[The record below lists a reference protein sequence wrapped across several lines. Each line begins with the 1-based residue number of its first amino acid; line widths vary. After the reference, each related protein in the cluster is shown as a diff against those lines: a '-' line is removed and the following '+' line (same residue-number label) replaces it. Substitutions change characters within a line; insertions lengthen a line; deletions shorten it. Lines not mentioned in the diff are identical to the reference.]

1 MDFDTK
7 QLATIGMISVSL
19 LVLFLAT
26 RQRRH
31 REIEDYN
38 RTNAEEDRVTL
49 LNGTVVQKLHET
61 QEMVRTMFAEIQQLK
76 REVIEAK
83 NQRSIASPS
92 ARNKLARP
100 STYNS
105 GVNRF
110 SVITSRPLRPRSA
123 ETTDDEY
130 LSLPNSS
137 QSETS
142 IASILDE
149 VEIQASAIVSTA
161 IKSSRKSFSSIQ
173 SIYWAGPYIDL
184 NPISYNPRPSSNLS
198 EEVRCFCQRIDRIF
212 FEENDEKIIMNND
225 IINEFLNDHPDS
237 VDLLWRYCR
246 NCLYTRGVCY
256 LKKKPFKTIVT
267 KALVKAKHGIS
278 LVKSITK
285 TQENKITKIAP
296 MYKWGAGIIGIS
308 AEIVSGVG
316 EKVSCGQESLDNYI
330 KSLEYDS
337 RDYYTYFSIARYHW
351 EIYKLPTAVKW
362 AANRIAAKPFNSS
375 MVDVLEWLE
384 NAENSFPY
392 ESPYL
397 QVPADILILK
407 AQAYFELKD
416 MEKAREA
423 VLRAEKSIDIKH
435 CERSAV
441 QADVLNDIKKLLTQV
456 Q

>member
-1 MDFDTK
+1 MYIEITMDFDTK
-7 QLATIGMISVSL
+7 QLATIGVISISL
-19 LVLFLAT
+19 LALFFAT
-26 RQRRH
+26 KKRRN

-38 RTNAEEDRVTL
+38 RTNAEEDRVIL
-49 LNGTVVQKLHET
+49 LNGTVVQKVHET
-61 QEMVRTMFAEIQQLK
+61 QEMMRAMIAEIKQLK

-92 ARNKLARP
+92 ARNKLQRP

-105 GVNRF
+105 GVNRRF
-110 SVITSRPLRPRSA
+110 SVISSRPLRPRSA

-130 LSLPNSS
+130 LSLPNSLHT
-137 QSETS
+137 SETS
-142 IASILDE
+142 IASVDE
-149 VEIQASAIVSTA
+149 FEMQASAIVSTA
-161 IKSSRKSFSSIQ
+161 IKSSRKSFSSLQTIH
-173 SIYWAGPYIDL
+173 WAGPYIDL

-198 EEVRCFCQRIDRIF
+198 EEVRRFCQKIDKIF
-212 FEENDEKIIMNND
+212 FEEDDEKIILNND
-225 IINEFLNDHPDS
+225 VINEFLVDHPDC

-256 LKKKPFKTIVT
+256 LTKKPFKTIVAQ
-267 KALVKAKHGIS
+267 ALVKAKHGIS
-278 LVKSITK
+278 LVESITK

-337 RDYYTYFSIARYHW
+337 RDYYTYFSIARYHF
-351 EIYKLPTAVKW
+351 EIYKLPTAMKW

-384 NAENSFPY
+384 KAENSFPY
-392 ESPYL
+392 AIY
-397 QVPADILILK
+397 
-407 AQAYFELKD
+407 
-416 MEKAREA
+416 
-423 VLRAEKSIDIKH
+423 
-435 CERSAV
+435 
-441 QADVLNDIKKLLTQV
+441 
-456 Q
+456 